1 MCPRCIHAHLQIP
14 KSKGGAQC
22 PIHSGEFRDRMQ
34 IDLIDYRANE
44 QHNVYRQVMQ
54 WISMV
59 VKDHFIFWHMLLFKS
74 YSKQKR
80 KVVCLL

>member
-1 MCPRCIHAHLQIP
+1 MCPGCIHAHLQIP

-44 QHNVYRQVMQ
+44 QHNVYHQVMQ

-59 VKDHFIFWHMLLFKS
+59 VKDHFIGICC
-74 YSKQKR
+74 YSRAIPNKNAK
-80 KVVCLL
+80 